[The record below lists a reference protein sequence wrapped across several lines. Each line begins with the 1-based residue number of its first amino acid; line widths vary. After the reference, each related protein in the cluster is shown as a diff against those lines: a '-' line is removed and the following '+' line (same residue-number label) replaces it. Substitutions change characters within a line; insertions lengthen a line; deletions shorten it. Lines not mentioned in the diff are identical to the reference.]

1 MSPQVAHPRALA
13 ALRLVLTAIGVVVTA
28 VVLAAT
34 LGLLFVVGFF
44 GALVAVLTAES
55 VLVPAL
61 VLSGAGLALAA
72 SLLGAVFFGLQ
83 LVERT
88 VVRADRVPTPV
99 EVVHRR
105 YIDDELDEHGLEREL
120 EAALGGGA
128 PPHTEQ
134 DHPGLATPP
143 RRQPR
148 LFERESSRR

>member
-13 ALRLVLTAIGVVVTA
+13 ALRLVLTAIGVVVSG
-28 VVLAAT
+28 VVVAAT
-34 LGLLFVVGFF
+34 LGFLFVVGFF

-72 SLLGAVFFGLQ
+72 SSLGAVFFGLRR
-83 LVERT
+83 VERA

-105 YIDDELDEHGLEREL
+105 YVDDELDETGLEQAL
-120 EAALGGGA
+120 E
-128 PPHTEQ
+128 TV
-134 DHPGLATPP
+134 LAS
-143 RRQPR
+143 
-148 LFERESSRR
+148 ES